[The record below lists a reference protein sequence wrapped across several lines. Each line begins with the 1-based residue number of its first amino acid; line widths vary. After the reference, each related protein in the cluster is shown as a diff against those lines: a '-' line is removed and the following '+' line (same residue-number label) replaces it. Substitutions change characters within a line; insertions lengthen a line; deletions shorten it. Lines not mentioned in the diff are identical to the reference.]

1 MITTFGFV
9 LICRTNFLE
18 VQYFEFP
25 GPTRLYLE
33 DDITPTP
40 LLPHCIFLYR
50 PPPTSPHRTQS
61 TGTACSS
68 DPPLVLSWCYV
79 FPSETFYVYMI
90 KCKLIV
96 LGMSYFILQ
105 LKSPQAVLSP
115 SILCLYL
122 LLLIRPVAPLS
133 NCSSRSLF
141 ARDHALPRVVF

>member
-1 MITTFGFV
+1 M
-9 LICRTNFLE
+9 LICQTNFLE

-25 GPTRLYLE
+25 VPTRLYLE

-40 LLPHCIFLYR
+40 LLPHYIFCTAPL
-50 PPPTSPHRTQS
+50 PPSPSPHRTQS
-61 TGTACSS
+61 TSTACSS

-115 SILCLYL
+115 SMLCLYL